1 MGSKQQ
7 LIEFLGGGPR
17 RVHFIGIGGAGMSGL
32 ARLLLQQ
39 GHRVTGS
46 DLSPNGGVKELQ
58 KLGAKICS
66 GHAGRNVG
74 EDTEL
79 VVYTSAVNG
88 ENVELQAADDLKIPR
103 VRRGLLLSALM
114 NHSNNIAVAGT
125 HGKTTTTAMIAY
137 VLTRSDSAPSYCV
150 GAHVPVLGANAQI
163 GGGKYFV
170 AEADE
175 SDGTLIGFSPEYSVC
190 LNIEPEHLDHYGS
203 MDKLQETFESF
214 FSSTHRTVFL
224 CADCPN
230 CLKLA
235 PNCRAVI
242 TFGLSRNADYR
253 ALNVEQTKCGTRFTV
268 ACRDQHIG
276 VVELGI
282 PGMQNVTNA
291 LAAVAVADELGVPFE
306 KIADALGQ
314 FTGAKRR
321 FDRVYDEGGILVVDD
336 YAHHP
341 TEVRATIAA
350 TRTMLSEKEAGGYRR
365 LIVAFQPHR
374 YTRTQALREEFG
386 SAFVGADKLFL
397 TEIYAA
403 SEKPIDGVTGQMLY
417 NAVAASGQVD
427 AVFETDLEML
437 LVQLFAEARPGDII
451 LTMGAGDIYKVAE
464 ALARKLRS
472 RKPSVL
478 NPETQRMNMQADL
491 EVLLSDKAKIRANE
505 PMARHT
511 SMRVGGP
518 AEFWVEPADERD
530 LARLLHYCHV
540 RDIPVT
546 IVGRGTNLL
555 VLDGGI
561 QGVVVGLTNDEFSKV
576 EVDGEQILARAGA
589 RLKTIVSV
597 AARQGLGG
605 LEFMEG
611 IPGSLGGALRMNAG
625 AMGKQTFDVVEW
637 VRYISYSGDIYDA
650 AAKDLPVSYRSCP
663 VFHNHIALSAILR
676 GTKAERRMIDS
687 RLRAFA
693 QKRWS
698 SQPAKPSAGCIFKNP
713 EAIPAGRLIEELGLK
728 GMSVGGARVSEMHGN
743 FIVNEGKATASD
755 VLQLMAVIRERA
767 HEERGIDLEPEVMI
781 LGSEKLGGPRS

>member
-1 MGSKQQ
+1 MGSKQG
-7 LIEFLGGGPR
+7 LIEFLGSRPR
-17 RVHFIGIGGAGMSGL
+17 RVHFVGIGGCGMSGL

-39 GHRVTGS
+39 GHYVTGS
-46 DLSPNGGVKELQ
+46 DVSPNGGMKELQ
-58 KLGAKICS
+58 KLGAKISS
-66 GHAGRNVG
+66 GHAGRNVSAG
-74 EDTEL
+74 MEL
-79 VVYTSAVNG
+79 VVYTSAVND
-88 ENVELQAADDLKIPR
+88 ENIELQAADELKIPR

-114 NHSNNIAVAGT
+114 NHPNNIAVAGT

-150 GAHVPVLGANAQI
+150 GAHVPVLGTNAQF

-175 SDGTLIGFSPEYSVC
+175 SDGTLVGFSPEYAVC

-203 MDKLQETFESF
+203 MDKLRETFESF
-214 FSSTHRTVFL
+214 FSSTHKMVFL
-224 CADCPN
+224 CADCAN
-230 CLKLA
+230 CLAMA
-235 PNCRAVI
+235 PRCRTAI
-242 TFGLSRNADYR
+242 TFGLSPRADYR
-253 ALNVEQTKCGTRFTV
+253 AVEIEQTSCGSRFTV
-268 ACRDQHIG
+268 ACRDQQIG
-276 VVELGI
+276 VIELSI
-282 PGMQNVTNA
+282 PGRQNVTNA

-306 KIADALGQ
+306 KIADALKQ

-321 FDRVYDEGGILVVDD
+321 FDRKYEDGGILVVDD

-350 TRTMLSEKEAGGYRR
+350 TRTMLAKEGTAGYRR

-374 YTRTQALREEFG
+374 YTRTRALREEFG
-386 SAFVGADKLFL
+386 RAFEGADKLFL

-403 SEKPIDGVTGQMLY
+403 SEKPIDGVTGSMLH
-417 NAVAASGQVD
+417 NVVTASGQAD
-427 AVFETDLEML
+427 AVFERDLEML
-437 LVQLFAEARPGDII
+437 VARLFAEARPGDII

-464 ALARKLRS
+464 ALARKLRQ
-472 RKPSVL
+472 RGPAVL
-478 NPETQRMNMQADL
+478 NAERQPMNMYADL
-491 EVLLSDKAKIRANE
+491 EVLLSDKAKIRQNE

-518 AEFWVEPADERD
+518 AEFWIEPAHERD

-540 RDIPVT
+540 REICVT
-546 IVGRGTNLL
+546 VIGRGTNLL

-561 QGVVVGLTNDEFSKV
+561 QGVVVSLTHDEFSKV
-576 EVDGEQILARAGA
+576 EVDGDQILARAGA
-589 RLKTIVSV
+589 RLKTIVT
-597 AARQGLGG
+597 AAAKNGLTG

-625 AMGKQTFDVVEW
+625 AMGKQTFDVVDW

-650 AAKDLPVSYRSCP
+650 EAKNLPVSYRSCP

-676 GTKAERRMIDS
+676 GTKAERKTIDN

-693 QKRWS
+693 KRRWS

-713 EAIPAGRLIEELGLK
+713 ETIPAGKLIEELGLK
-728 GMSVGGARVSEMHGN
+728 GMSIGGARVSEVHGN
-743 FIVNEGKATASD
+743 FIVNEGRATASD
-755 VLQLMAVIRERA
+755 VTQLMATIRERA
-767 HEERGIDLEPEVMI
+767 RRERGIELEPEVMI
-781 LGSEKLGGPRS
+781 LGSEKR